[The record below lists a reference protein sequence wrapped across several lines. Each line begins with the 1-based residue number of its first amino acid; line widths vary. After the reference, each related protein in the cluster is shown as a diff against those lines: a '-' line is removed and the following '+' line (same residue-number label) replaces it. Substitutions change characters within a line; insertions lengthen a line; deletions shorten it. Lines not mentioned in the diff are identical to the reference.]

1 MVNKKPTPVVTKG
14 AASILML
21 KMKIM
26 KITFDRFLTEVG
38 DMFSEEVVKEH
49 ARISVKIEHTI

>member
-1 MVNKKPTPVVTKG
+1 MDTKG
-14 AASILML
+14 AASILVL

-49 ARISVKIEHTI
+49 AGITIKKEHISYIVN